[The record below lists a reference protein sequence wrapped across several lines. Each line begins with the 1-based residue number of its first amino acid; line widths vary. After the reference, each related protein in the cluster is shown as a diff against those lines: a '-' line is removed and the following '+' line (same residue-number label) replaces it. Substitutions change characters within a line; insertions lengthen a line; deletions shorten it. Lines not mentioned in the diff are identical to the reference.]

1 MHDNRI
7 RNHGRLVEFNAD
19 TENDLTCVVFGD
31 SYAVRL
37 MSLVAESF
45 RRTFWAHSYFCHE
58 LVTELRPDVVV
69 TVASERG
76 MIVVQ
81 NDAEPGLR
89 RLEAGKRASGDVM
102 PPRTTKSSRINS
114 GRLSKAP
121 QASAAADGAAAE
133 A

>member
-1 MHDNRI
+1 M
-7 RNHGRLVEFNAD
+7 
-19 TENDLTCVVFGD
+19 FGD

-45 RRTFWAHSYFCHE
+45 RRTFWAHSYFGHE

-89 RLEAGKRASGDVM
+89 RLEAGKRASGDMM